1 MINAI
6 FTNNDGNDAT
16 IKAPGE
22 NLRYDFD
29 YSAWLTELTDTIS
42 GTPTVTGTGLTITG
56 VSTASGVVS
65 AFIAGG
71 TLGQTYEATCSAT
84 TAAGRIKQKKLVLYI
99 R

>member
-6 FTNNDGNDAT
+6 YTNNNGDSSTTKLA
-16 IKAPGE
+16 GE

-29 YSAWLTELTDTIS
+29 FSAWLTALTDTIS
-42 GTPTVTGTGLTITG
+42 GTPTVIGAGLTISG

-71 TLGQTYEATCSAT
+71 TTGQSYEALCSIT
-84 TAAGRIKQKKLVLYI
+84 TAAGRIKQKKLVIYI